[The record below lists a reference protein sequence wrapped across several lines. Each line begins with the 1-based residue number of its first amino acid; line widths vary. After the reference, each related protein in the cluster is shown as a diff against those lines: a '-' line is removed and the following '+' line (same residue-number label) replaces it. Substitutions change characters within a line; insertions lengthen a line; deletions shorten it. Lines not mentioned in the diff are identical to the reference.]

1 MRRVIPVSDPHDP
14 RIAAYRDVRERDLV
28 GRLDRFVAEGE
39 VVLRQMAR
47 AGRFA
52 FESLLIAE
60 NRVAALADLVSAL
73 PDEVPVYVAG
83 REAMK
88 TIVGFPIHR
97 GALAIGVIPEPGDPA
112 RLLARP
118 HDRALAIGC
127 VGLANHDNVG
137 GIFRN
142 AAAFGAQAVLL
153 DAACCDPLYRKAIR
167 VSVGAA
173 LTTPFARCADAHA
186 MLDLF
191 AAAGFEVFALTP
203 RGAVTLEE
211 AAARAGPRRA
221 LLLGAEGPGLPEDV
235 IARATGVRIDMAG
248 GFDSLNVA
256 TTAGI
261 ALYALSR

>member
-1 MRRVIPVSDPHDP
+1 MQRLIPVSNPDDP

-28 GRLDRFVAEGE
+28 GRQGRFVAEGE

-47 AGRFA
+47 AGRFE

-60 NRVAALADLVSAL
+60 NRISALADFLAAL
-73 PDEVPVYVAG
+73 PDGVPVYVAG
-83 REAMK
+83 RAAMDA
-88 TIVGFPIHR
+88 IIGFPIHR
-97 GALAIGVIPEPGDPA
+97 GALAIGIAPEPGDPA
-112 RLLARP
+112 ALLARSSG
-118 HDRALAIGC
+118 RALAVGC

-142 AAAFGAQAVLL
+142 AAAFGAGAALL
-153 DAACCDPLYRKAIR
+153 DSASCDPLYRKAIR

-186 MLDLF
+186 MIDLF
-191 AAAGFEVFALTP
+191 EGGGFETFALTP
-203 RGAVTLEE
+203 RGALSLEE
-211 AAARAGPRRA
+211 AARNAGPRRA

-235 IARATGVRIDMAG
+235 IARATSVRIDMAG